1 MTSTLP
7 PVSAAAREVT
17 TRAARKGR
25 PSCRNQNVSLYEE
38 AILLDSCP
46 DCRVF
51 DSAAFLLARSG
62 DPRRKPE
69 TAGREPLSM
78 MTTLT
83 MPLRKIAESPIPAF
97 IIKEIAEALPAIVF
111 FAIGFNL
118 IVLTT
123 QLILDDYGAQFAGFM
138 VATMAALL
146 VGKAVL
152 VAKLLPFFRRFDNA
166 PLIQPILFKTIVYWA
181 VVFLAR
187 FLEKLVEYLFSGGRI
202 GGIPE
207 YVTTHFTWHRFVAIQ
222 IWIFVLFLIYV
233 TADELNTLFGHGELF
248 KIFFTRRSSQL
259 KLTRRQRVRTLVE
272 LDRLTEAHEVAQL
285 RDPNTAA
292 HAEMVGLI
300 KALAA
305 QHE

>member
-1 MTSTLP
+1 M
-7 PVSAAAREVT
+7 
-17 TRAARKGR
+17 
-25 PSCRNQNVSLYEE
+25 
-38 AILLDSCP
+38 
-46 DCRVF
+46 
-51 DSAAFLLARSG
+51 LAG
-62 DPRRKPE
+62 
-69 TAGREPLSM
+69 TAPQ
-78 MTTLT
+78 
-83 MPLRKIAESPIPAF
+83 RKILGSPIPAF
-97 IIKEIAEALPAIVF
+97 IIKEIREALPAMVF

-123 QLILDDYGAQFAGFM
+123 QLILDDNGAQFAGFM
-138 VATMAALL
+138 VATATALV

-166 PLIQPILFKTIVYWA
+166 PLIQPVLFKTAVYWA

-187 FLEKLVEYLFSGGRI
+187 FLEKLVEYLFDGGRI

-207 YVTTHFTWHRFVAIQ
+207 YVTTHFTWHRFGAIQ
-222 IWIFVLFLIYV
+222 LWIFVLFLIYV

-259 KLTRRQRVRTLVE
+259 KLTRRQRVRKLVE
-272 LDRLTEAHEVAQL
+272 LDRLTEAHGAAQL
-285 RDPNTAA
+285 GNPNTAA
-292 HAEMVGLI
+292 HAAMVGLI